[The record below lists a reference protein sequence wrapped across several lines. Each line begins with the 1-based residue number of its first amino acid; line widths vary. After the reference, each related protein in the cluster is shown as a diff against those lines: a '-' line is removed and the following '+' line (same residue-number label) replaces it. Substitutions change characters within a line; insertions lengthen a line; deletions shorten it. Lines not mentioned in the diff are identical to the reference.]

1 MRAALG
7 IFFIQPII
15 FSIFDVSVRT
25 AQFSFQHHNYANR
38 WRELWLSTWKEFSIE
53 CVHMTSRDHVGG
65 VNKETAAMLEEWIL
79 LGIELYFYAHFSFSF
94 IMQNG
99 FWSHERRHS
108 IRVLAPKTFGNN
120 IFLSEIDG
128 CINLVLY
135 LFPADENV
143 CQGQSRI
150 FSVVFQ

>member
-79 LGIELYFYAHFSFSF
+79 LGIELYFYANVSFCF
-94 IMQNG
+94 ITQL
-99 FWSHERRHS
+99 WLLVTWHS
-108 IRVLAPKTFGNN
+108 IRILAPKTFGNN
-120 IFLSEIDG
+120 IFLSEIDS
-128 CINLVLY
+128 CIYHVLY
-135 LFPADENV
+135 LFPGDENV

-150 FSVVFQ
+150 F